1 MVFGRDQLLSLK
13 LYSGFLVPVEGGATS
28 TRAMFTTALRFEDYR
43 GEEEW

>member
-1 MVFGRDQLLSLK
+1 MFGRDQLFSLK
-13 LYSGFLVPVEGGATS
+13 LYSSGFLVPVEGGATS